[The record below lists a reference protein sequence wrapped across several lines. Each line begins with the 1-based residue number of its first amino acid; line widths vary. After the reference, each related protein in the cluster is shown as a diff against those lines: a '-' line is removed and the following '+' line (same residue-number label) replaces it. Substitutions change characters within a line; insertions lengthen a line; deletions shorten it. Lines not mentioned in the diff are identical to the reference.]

1 MQKKTK
7 KHIPHHTLAK
17 QQIIKEKIN
26 YPKNKNLF
34 FYSTLGLSFLV
45 SFVIYI
51 FTLAPTISFEDS
63 GELVTAAYFM
73 GVPHE
78 PGYPLFTIFGKLFT
92 LIVPFGSIAYRVN
105 MMSAFF
111 TSLASALITYST
123 VLIIED
129 TFISTK
135 FWKANN
141 EKFLNI
147 LKYLIALSS
156 GLFFAF
162 CNETWEQAVMTE
174 VYGLN
179 SCFVS
184 LFILLAL
191 IWKRQDTIEKRKK
204 YLYLVSFIMALS
216 FTCHTTSLMLIPIFG
231 VFVLAVDYKILL
243 NIKTILKSFLFFI
256 LGLFPFLYLPFASMH
271 NPPMD
276 WGNPENL
283 TNFFR
288 VVTRHQY
295 KSEDPHTTERFIS
308 QFKYYL
314 NQLLPEQWYPVF
326 LIFAVIGFFLIYKQ
340 NKKLFYFVLTF
351 VLFSMPIMTYE
362 TNFDVTSSKD
372 VAIENGSL
380 VSVFYIPS
388 YMILSLLTGAG
399 FFYILSLLKTRIH
412 YFVALLFVAF
422 SLSGI
427 YRNYNNNDMS
437 NYYYPQKYV
446 DNVFKIATK
455 NSIVI
460 GDWDPYCFP
469 FIYFQNVE
477 KKRQDILSLDIKLL
491 KRSWY
496 IQYLKNYYP
505 EIIKLSQTEV
515 DRFLEAVA
523 PFEKGI
529 SYDGAYIQ
537 SCYENMIHSLIDKNL
552 SKGRDVYIAYIDA
565 ETNEILKNYPRESIL
580 AVYKIPR
587 EQNLTKAEYS
597 DFDFKDF
604 INADNPTDRLLPKFR
619 EYYGGLVLQRA
630 SLFQKFENKT
640 EALKFYNL
648 AIPFFRNNKD
658 AQNIIYNRI
667 EELKQVK

>member
-1 MQKKTK
+1 MQKKQK
-7 KHIPHHTLAK
+7 KHIPHHIQPK
-17 QQIIKEKIN
+17 QQTIKEKII
-26 YPKNKNLF
+26 YPKNKNVL

-45 SFVIYI
+45 SFVFYI
-51 FTLAPTISFEDS
+51 LTLAPTISFEDS
-63 GELVTAAYFM
+63 GELITAAYFL

-92 LIVPFGSIAYRVN
+92 LLVPFGSIAYKVN

-111 TSLASALITYST
+111 SALASAFITWSMII
-123 VLIIED
+123 IIED
-129 TFISTK
+129 VFIESK
-135 FWKANN
+135 FWKDNN

-147 LKYLIALSS
+147 LKYLVALSS
-156 GLFFAF
+156 GWFFAF

-179 SCFVS
+179 SCFVA

-191 IWKRQDTIEKRKK
+191 FWRRQETIEKRKK
-204 YLYLVSFIMALS
+204 YLFIISFVMALA

-243 NIKTILKSFLFFI
+243 NFKTILKSALFFL

-288 VVTRHQY
+288 VVNRHQY
-295 KSEDPHTTERFIS
+295 TSDDPHTAERFIS

-314 NQLLPEQWYPVF
+314 NHLLPEQWYPVF
-326 LIFAVIGFFLIYKQ
+326 IIFAVIGVFMIYKK

-351 VLFSMPIMTYE
+351 LIFSIPVMTYE
-362 TNFDVTSSKD
+362 TNFDVATNKD
-372 VAIENGSL
+372 VAIENGAL

-399 FFYILSLLKTRIH
+399 FLYILSLIKIKIH
-412 YFVALLFVAF
+412 YLVALLFVAF
-422 SLSGI
+422 SISGV
-427 YRNYNNNDMS
+427 YKNYKNNDMS
-437 NYYYPQKYV
+437 NYYYPQKFV
-446 DNVFKIATK
+446 DNIFKIATK

-469 FIYFQNVE
+469 FFYYQYVE
-477 KKRQDILSLDIKLL
+477 KKRQDVLSLDLKLL

-505 EIIKLSQTEV
+505 EIIKSSQTEV
-515 DRFLEAVA
+515 DKFLESVA
-523 PFEKGI
+523 PFEEHI

-537 SCYENMIHSLIDKNL
+537 LCYENMIRSMIDKNL
-552 SKGRDVYIAYIDA
+552 SKGRDVYVTYIDI
-565 ETNEILKNYPRESIL
+565 ESNEVLKNYPRESVF
-580 AVYKIPR
+580 AAYKIPR
-587 EQNLTKAEYS
+587 EGALTKVNYS
-597 DFDFKDF
+597 DFDLKDF
-604 INADNPTDRLLPKFR
+604 INADNPSDRLLVKFR

-630 SLFQKFENKT
+630 TLFQKLENKS
-640 EALKFYNL
+640 EAIKFYKL
-648 AIPFFRNNKD
+648 SLPFFSDNKE
-658 AQNIIYNRI
+658 AQSIIYNRI
-667 EELKQVK
+667 EELK